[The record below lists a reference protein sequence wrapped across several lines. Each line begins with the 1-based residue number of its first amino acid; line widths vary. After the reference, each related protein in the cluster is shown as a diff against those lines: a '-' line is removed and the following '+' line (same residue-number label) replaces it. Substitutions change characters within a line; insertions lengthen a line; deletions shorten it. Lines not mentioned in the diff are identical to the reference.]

1 MATTSDDRSAKT
13 PLRALFL
20 DGAHEQVA
28 AVSHQAARGG
38 RFEPLPD
45 ALHPQVRAALA
56 VQGVERLYSHQRR
69 TYELL
74 EAGHNV
80 VVATG
85 TASGKSLCFALPTVD
100 ACAKDPAT
108 RALYLYPTKALAQDQ
123 ARKLSALRLPSAV
136 PAVYDGDT
144 PQGQRAQ
151 IRRSA
156 TIVLSNPDMLH
167 IGILPSHERWAEFL
181 HHLRFVVLDEAHV
194 YRGVFGSHTAQVIRR
209 LRRLCEAYGATPQF
223 VLTSATIANPRPF
236 AERLIGLP
244 FTSIADDGSPHP
256 ERTIVFW
263 NPPLEDPDLGTRRSA
278 LVEASYIVTEAVL
291 AGQRAIGFAPS
302 RKAAELIYTYTRR
315 RLQDRDP
322 ARADRV
328 LPYRAGYTAQ
338 QRREI
343 ERKLF
348 EHELDAVIATQA
360 LELGIDVG
368 SLDLALVTGFPG
380 TVTSLWQRWG
390 RAGRVGHGYAVLV
403 AGSDALDQYF
413 MREPDRLLSRAV
425 EEAIIDLDNPYISAA
440 HLEAAA
446 YEQPL
451 TDTDRDYFGEAALI
465 RAEGLVQAGR
475 LRRQPAGLA
484 WTRPHSPAA
493 QTSLRSASSEQ
504 YVIVE
509 TAAGTVLGTVE
520 RERVFRLAH
529 PGAVYLHLG
538 QSYLVRQLDLEAH
551 TVLVEE
557 FSGDYYTQVKTDKNV
572 LVAGQGPNRALA
584 AGALLTFGEIEVT
597 EQVIAYQKRDLTDS
611 RVLDTV
617 SLDLPEQVF
626 TTQALWLTL
635 PAELLEKALEE
646 GELAGGLHAA
656 EHTCIAVLPLY
667 AMCDRWDIGGLSTP
681 WHWQTD
687 QATIFIY
694 DGYPGGIGLVRRAYD
709 AFEVLAEDA
718 RLLIAECPCESGCPS
733 CVQSPKCGNLNEP
746 LSKAGA
752 LKLLQAILPPVATE
766 DSARPREG

>member
-1 MATTSDDRSAKT
+1 M
-13 PLRALFL
+13 
-20 DGAHEQVA
+20 
-28 AVSHQAARGG
+28 
-38 RFEPLPD
+38 
-45 ALHPQVRAALA
+45 
-56 VQGVERLYSHQRR
+56 
-69 TYELL
+69 
-74 EAGHNV
+74 
-80 VVATG
+80 
-85 TASGKSLCFALPTVD
+85 
-100 ACAKDPAT
+100 
-108 RALYLYPTKALAQDQ
+108 
-123 ARKLSALRLPSAV
+123 
-136 PAVYDGDT
+136 
-144 PQGQRAQ
+144 
-151 IRRSA
+151 
-156 TIVLSNPDMLH
+156 
-167 IGILPSHERWAEFL
+167 
-181 HHLRFVVLDEAHV
+181 
-194 YRGVFGSHTAQVIRR
+194 
-209 LRRLCEAYGATPQF
+209 
-223 VLTSATIANPRPF
+223 
-236 AERLIGLP
+236 
-244 FTSIADDGSPHP
+244 
-256 ERTIVFW
+256 
-263 NPPLEDPDLGTRRSA
+263 
-278 LVEASYIVTEAVL
+278 TETVL

-302 RKAAELIYTYTRR
+302 RKAAELMYTYTRR

-403 AGSDALDQYF
+403 AGQDALDQYF

-425 EEAIIDLDNPYISAA
+425 EEAIIDLDNPYISDA

-451 TDTDRDYFGEAALI
+451 TDADRDYFGEAALI

-475 LRRQPAGLA
+475 LRRREAGLVWA
-484 WTRPHSPAA
+484 RPHSPAA

-557 FSGDYYTQVKTDKNV
+557 FTGDYYTQVKTDKNV
-572 LVAGQGPNRALA
+572 LVAGQGPTRALA
-584 AGALLTFGEIEVT
+584 AGAVLTFGEIEVT
-597 EQVIAYQKRDLTDS
+597 EQVIAYQKRDLTDG

-617 SLDLPEQVF
+617 NLDLPEQVF

-635 PAELLEKALEE
+635 PAELLESVLEE

-709 AFEVLAEDA
+709 AFEDLVEDA

-746 LSKAGA
+746 LHKAGA
-752 LKLLQAILPPVATE
+752 LKLLQAILPPAARE
-766 DSARPREG
+766 GPARPREG